1 MSERA
6 LSGRLG
12 VFDRYLPIWVAGCMV
27 IGTILGQL
35 FPSFFAALSGVSI
48 SHVNLPVAVLV
59 WLMIYPSMIQ
69 IDLPAIRSVGQ
80 RPRGIVVTLIVNWLI
95 KPFSMAVLGWI
106 FLKVLFVDLIGI
118 ELANQ
123 YMAGLILLAAAPC
136 TGMVFVWSQMVEGDP
151 AYTLVQVVLNDL
163 IMLFAFAPI
172 VILLLGLTEVSVPYD
187 VVVMSVFMYLVVP
200 LIAGLATRT
209 IIVRRRGINWMRQV
223 FIPGIKPFTT
233 AALPLT
239 LVIIFAFQGQVL
251 LSKPLHILLIAVPI
265 LIQVYLNAG
274 AAYGMSRQLGVPF
287 SVAAPAA
294 LIGSSNFFE
303 LAVATSIS
311 LFGLSSGATLATV
324 VGVLVEVPVMLS
336 VCSGCRRS
344 QAWFERPHS
353 TFGKPV
359 QEQSAAG
366 R

>member
-6 LSGRLG
+6 LSSQLG
-12 VFDRYLPIWVAGCMV
+12 VFDRYLSIWVGACIV
-27 IGTILGQL
+27 IGTVLGQL
-35 FPSFFAALSGVSI
+35 FPSFFAGLSRVSI

-59 WLMIYPSMIQ
+59 WLMIYPSMLY
-69 IDLPAIRSVGQ
+69 IDLPAIREVGQ
-80 RPRGIVVTLIVNWLI
+80 RPRGIVVTLVVNWLI

-106 FLKVLFVDLIGI
+106 FLKVLFVNLIGMD
-118 ELANQ
+118 LANQ

-136 TGMVFVWSQMVEGDP
+136 TGMVFVWSHMVEGDP

-163 IMLFAFAPI
+163 IMLVAFAPI

-187 VVVMSVFMYLVVP
+187 VVLMSVLMYLVVP
-200 LIAGLATRT
+200 LVAGLVSRA
-209 IIVRRRGINWMRQV
+209 IIVRQHSIEWMRQV
-223 FIPGIKPFTT
+223 FVPGIKPFTT

-251 LSKPLHILLIAVPI
+251 LANPLHILLIAIPI
-265 LIQVYLNAG
+265 LIQVYLNSG
-274 AAYGMSRQLGVPF
+274 IAYAMARQLGVPY
-287 SVAAPAA
+287 SIGAPAA

-344 QAWFERPHS
+344 RAWFERPAL
-353 TFGKPV
+353 TLGKPV
-359 QEQSAAG
+359 EERTAAPP
-366 R
+366 